1 MNFSRETL
9 NLSES
14 RKCLLKDIFFKICW
28 PNPAKVS
35 VMYRQWTATVHIFL
49 RFQLR
54 GLRFKTYFKNI
65 YFDTKISN
73 YLQTEILEFF
83 FYWFYI
89 KKLQKYRTI
98 PSQHTNYLHKWLIYL
113 NLTCLLRSCLFFSTR
128 FLSICQPRTT
138 LYLLWLAGPSGLPF
152 YGSGLVCLLSCVGIV
167 NAGWLSSIRSNIF
180 LQMKFFKAV
189 PPNRLPFFSGQLSP
203 SSYSATFGC
212 SRMLFCI
219 NNFFSEFIFLIRCSI
234 FSSV

>member
-1 MNFSRETL
+1 
-9 NLSES
+9 
-14 RKCLLKDIFFKICW
+14 
-28 PNPAKVS
+28 
-35 VMYRQWTATVHIFL
+35 MYRQWTATVHIFL

-73 YLQTEILEFF
+73 YLQTEILGVF

-113 NLTCLLRSCLFFSTR
+113 NLTCLLRPCLSFSVR
-128 FLSICQPRTT
+128 FLSMCQPRTT

-152 YGSGLVCLLSCVGIV
+152 YGSGLVSLLSCVGIV
-167 NAGWLSSIRSNIF
+167 NASWLSSIRSNIS
-180 LQMKFFKAV
+180 LQMKFIIFRGCFTKQAAFFPGQFSPCNQVLIQPLLVV
-189 PPNRLPFFSGQLSP
+189 PEC
-203 SSYSATFGC
+203 YFG
-212 SRMLFCI
+212 
-219 NNFFSEFIFLIRCSI
+219 
-234 FSSV
+234 